1 MTNNRLMGY
10 GCAWVTDRSYYN
22 IQHIPYTIS
31 NNFYNTH
38 IFLKMVAT
46 MEVQVITYPM
56 RSKHSKKGSSLSAS

>member
-1 MTNNRLMGY
+1 MGY
-10 GCAWVTDRSYYN
+10 ACAWVTDRSYYN
-22 IQHIPYTIS
+22 IQHILYTIS

-56 RSKHSKKGSSLSAS
+56 RSKHSKKGSSPSAS